1 MEGDTPRAKDFHPD
15 DHIKQKHFQVDNS
28 YYKEPQAYYKL
39 QLNRGHMAAAGNY
52 SSDEAAKFETVP
64 SISFSSP
71 TLILSLRTAPTME
84 ASGILSKDTLEN
96 LPPIKIANPLKS
108 SADLST
114 PRTAPSPNIQKIK
127 MPTLLLPP

>member
-52 SSDEAAKFETVP
+52 SGSEAAKFETVQ
-64 SISFSSP
+64 SMSCSSP
-71 TLILSLRTAPTME
+71 MLTLSLRTAPITE
-84 ASGILSKDTLEN
+84 AYGILSKDTLEN
-96 LPPIKIANPLKS
+96 LPPIKTANPLKS
-108 SADLST
+108 SADLFT
-114 PRTAPSPNIQKIK
+114 LRTAPSPSIQKIK
-127 MPTLLLPP
+127 MPRHLLPP